1 MVNGRISRR
10 AILKGGAAFAA
21 TAVAGFPTISRAQDT
36 VKIGF
41 LTALTGLETILGE
54 TLLNCFTLAVDEIN
68 AKGGIGGGQ
77 LQFLVE
83 DDETTTKRS
92 ISKDR
97 TLISQDNV
105 AVRIGMISSLEKVA
119 ARSLTTPAKQLL

>member
-54 TLLNCFTLAVDEIN
+54 TQLNCFKLAVDEIN
-68 AKGGIGGGQ
+68 AKGGIGGRQ
-77 LQFLVE
+77 IQFLVE
-83 DDETTTKRS
+83 DDETTTKGT
-92 ISKDR
+92 ISKAR
-97 TLISQDNV
+97 KLIYQDNV
-105 AVRIGMISSLEKVA
+105 DVIIGMSSRL
-119 ARSLTTPAKQLL
+119 KQVDRKSVVKGKRM